1 MIPNQYTIRLIGS
14 EPVAERTVAFHF
26 EKPSGFVFRA
36 GQAIELA
43 LPTVEENGQAARH
56 AFSLVSAP
64 YEERLTI
71 ATRLRGSP
79 YKEGLQALTPGAT
92 VQLDG
97 PFGSLTLHKD
107 AARDAV
113 MIAGGIGITPFVSIL
128 RQAAQQR
135 LARQLILVYSNRRAE
150 DAAYLD
156 ELLALA
162 RNHTG
167 LRVIPTLT
175 RDDAVPPAWAGR
187 TGKIDG
193 PLLAAIAA
201 RTPIYYLAGPPSFV
215 EAMQAHL
222 CSNGADQ
229 DDIRSEGF
237 YGY

>member
-1 MIPNQYTIRLIGS
+1 MSTTYTTRLIGS
-14 EPVAERTVAFHF
+14 ERVADRTMAFHF
-26 EKPSGFVFRA
+26 EKPADFVFRA
-36 GQAIELA
+36 GQAIDLV
-43 LPTVEENGQAARH
+43 LPTVEDKGQAARH

-64 YEERLTI
+64 YEDRLSI

-79 YKEGLQALTPGAT
+79 YKEGLRALAPGAA
-92 VQLDG
+92 VQIDG
-97 PFGSLTLHKD
+97 PFGSLVLHKD

-135 LARQLILVYSNRRAE
+135 VARKLVLVYSNRRAE
-150 DAAYLD
+150 DAAFLG

-162 RNHTG
+162 RDYPS

-175 RDDAVPPAWAGR
+175 QADPVPPAWAGR

-193 PLLAAIAA
+193 ALLAGIDAS
-201 RTPIYYLAGPPSFV
+201 TPIYYLAGPPSFV

-222 CSNGADQ
+222 RSNGADE
-229 DDIRSEGF
+229 DAIRSEGF

>member
-1 MIPNQYTIRLIGS
+1 MSIYSTRLIGS
-14 EPVAERTVAFHF
+14 ELVADRTMAFHF
-26 EKPSGFVFRA
+26 EKPADFVFRA

-43 LPTVEENGQAARH
+43 LPTVEDNGQAARH

-71 ATRLRGSP
+71 ATRLRGST
-79 YKEGLQALTPGAT
+79 YKEGLRALVPGAA
-92 VQLDG
+92 VQVDG

-107 AARDAV
+107 TTRDAV

-128 RQAAQQR
+128 RQAAYQR
-135 LARQLILVYSNRRAE
+135 PERQLVLVCSNRRAE

-156 ELLALA
+156 EFLALA
-162 RNHTG
+162 RDYPN

-175 RDDAVPPAWAGR
+175 QADAVPPAWTGR
-187 TGKIDG
+187 VGRVDG
-193 PLLAAIAA
+193 ALLVGIAA
-201 RTPIYYLAGPPSFV
+201 TAPIYYVAGPPLFV
-215 EAMQAHL
+215 EAMQAELSSH
-222 CSNGADQ
+222 GADE